1 MSAGELSTR
10 LKQLAVI
17 GICLS
22 VAPLIVVPQI
32 VLENFTVNVSAL
44 ELMGYPTMVFSGFL
58 CAVNAAYGCA
68 WFAVSQQIYNALAI
82 KLTTGTWVVILAW
95 LSYALNTCATSYMA
109 VCAVRARWQ
118 QHISTS
124 TFRAPSSDETKE
136 SHGNTHL
143 RDDEASP
150 TLDTEATVASTGN

>member
-1 MSAGELSTR
+1 MSTGELSTR
-10 LKQLAVI
+10 FKQLAVI
-17 GICLS
+17 GISLT
-22 VAPLIVVPQI
+22 VAPLIVAPQI
-32 VLENFTVNVSAL
+32 VMEHFTVNASAL

-68 WFAVSQQIYNALAI
+68 WFAVSQQIYNVLAI

-95 LSYALNTCATSYMA
+95 FSYALNTCATSYMA

-118 QHISTS
+118 QHIST
-124 TFRAPSSDETKE
+124 FRVPSSEEAKE
-136 SHGNTHL
+136 SRDNTHV
-143 RDDEASP
+143 RDDEASL